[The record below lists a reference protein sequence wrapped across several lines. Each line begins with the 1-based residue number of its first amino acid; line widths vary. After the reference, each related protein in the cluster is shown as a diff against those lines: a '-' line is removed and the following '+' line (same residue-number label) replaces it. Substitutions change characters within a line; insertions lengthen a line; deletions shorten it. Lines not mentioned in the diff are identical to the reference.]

1 MVRRPREITEEFS
14 AGMAIINLLARQ
26 FSHQL
31 FDLKKKKLL
40 SRGPSTFALW
50 KEWGARGG
58 GGGWPVAGGEVY
70 LYFFLKFFTFSF
82 TFCYQLSLFNVDFPA
97 LTF

>member
-31 FDLKKKKLL
+31 FDLTKKNFCPGVHPRL
-40 SRGPSTFALW
+40 PSGRSGELA
-50 KEWGARGG
+50 
-58 GGGWPVAGGEVY
+58 VAVVFG
-70 LYFFLKFFTFSF
+70 
-82 TFCYQLSLFNVDFPA
+82 LSLVER
-97 LTF
+97 